1 MKPDLSFFGRHSTSV
16 LLAAALLAAIPGAVS
31 AQQYPAKPVRIVT
44 APAGGGNDFSARL
57 VARGIGGPLGQQ
69 VIVDNRPTILGPEIV
84 SKAPPDGYTLLLTG
98 SSHWIGPLVDKVS
111 YDPVRDFAAI
121 SLVDR
126 TPVLLVV
133 HPSLPVKN
141 VKQLVALAR
150 AKPGQ
155 LNASSGAT
163 GTSNYLGIVL
173 FNHIAKV
180 DIVRIPYKGAGPALT
195 AVMSGETQLM
205 FGSPGGS
212 MPHVGSG
219 RLRALAVG
227 SEKPSALAPGLPTM
241 MESGV
246 PGFVSEAVHVVLAPA
261 GTPPA
266 IVSRLHQEIDRFV
279 QSAEG
284 KSQFL
289 RGGVEAASSSPEG
302 LVAMMKSEMATI
314 GKVLRA
320 AGVNPP

>member
-1 MKPDLSFFGRHSTSV
+1 MTKRCFIADALWAG
-16 LLAAALLAAIPGAVS
+16 LAALCAGAAC
-31 AQQYPAKPVRIVT
+31 AQTYPAKPVRIVT

-84 SKAPPDGYTLLLTG
+84 SKAAPDGYTLLLTG

-111 YDPVRDFAAI
+111 YDPIRDFAAI

-141 VKQLVALAR
+141 VKQLIALAR

-155 LNASSGAT
+155 LNVSSGAT
-163 GTSNYLGIVL
+163 GTSNYLGAVL
-173 FNHIAKV
+173 FNHLAKV
-180 DIVRIPYKGAGPALT
+180 DTVRIPYKGAAPALT

-212 MPHVGSG
+212 MSHVNSG

-241 MESGV
+241 TEAGV

-289 RGGVEAASSSPEG
+289 KGGVEAASSSPEG
-302 LVAMMKSEMATI
+302 LVAMMKAEMATI
-314 GKVLRA
+314 GKVLKA
-320 AGVNPP
+320 AGVNPPQ

>member
-1 MKPDLSFFGRHSTSV
+1 MYEAKPRPRAPAW
-16 LLAAALLAAIPGAVS
+16 LAALALTATCAGVY
-31 AQQYPAKPVRIVT
+31 AQDYPVKPVRIVT

-57 VARGIGGPLGQQ
+57 VARGISGPLKQQ

-84 SKAPPDGYTLLLTG
+84 AKAPADGYTLLLTG
-98 SSHWIGPLVDKVS
+98 SSHWIGPLVEKVS
-111 YDPVRDFAAI
+111 YEPVRDFAAI

-133 HPSLPVKN
+133 HPSLPAKS
-141 VKQLVALAR
+141 VKQLIALAKV
-150 AKPGQ
+150 KPGQ
-155 LNASSGAT
+155 LNASSGAP
-163 GTSNYLGIVL
+163 GTSNYLGAVL
-173 FNHIAKV
+173 FNYLAKV
-180 DIVRIPYKGAGPALT
+180 DIVRIPYKGSAPALT

-205 FGSPGGS
+205 FGSPGGAMS
-212 MPHVGSG
+212 HVASG

-227 SEKPSALAPGLPTM
+227 GEKPSALAPGLPTM
-241 MESGV
+241 SESGV

-266 IVSRLHQEIDRFV
+266 IATRLHQEIDRYV
-279 QSAEG
+279 QSPDG
-284 KSQFL
+284 KSAFL
-289 RGGVEAASSSPEG
+289 KGGVEAASASTEG
-302 LVAMMKSEMATI
+302 LVTMMKAEMATM